1 MGVLP
6 VKRRDFLKV
15 ISTAPL
21 FATAPAFAQSTEVLV
36 NDVHTGLNP
45 TLVSRVVR
53 PATVTEIQELVK
65 DCRKRGKAIAI
76 CGSQHATGGQQFA
89 VHSVLLDMRGMNHVD
104 GLDMNTGILSV
115 ESGIEWPELI
125 QGYLALQKDAPV
137 WGIRQKQGGGDRMSL
152 GGALAANAHGHSLG
166 APPIIG
172 DVEWI
177 DVVDADGTLKR
188 CNRKQSK
195 ELFALAI
202 GGYGLFGVITAVG
215 LRLAPRRKVRRSV
228 ESRTTAEI
236 VRLIDHHVA
245 KGAPFAYFQYNIDE
259 TSLEFMRNGILT
271 TYEYVPDATP
281 LGEQSSDIDQATV
294 VPLLQ
299 LAHEERK
306 PAYGRYAKFELS
318 RDGNVE
324 WSDMHQLTTYP
335 LGYHKEI
342 EKRLGPESEGA
353 DLIWECYVP
362 RGDLTTFLEDA
373 RRILLKGEIPLIYGT
388 VRFIEQDKDSFLPW
402 AKKRYACV
410 IFTPHVS
417 SSAAGMKKAGE
428 VCRQLIQAASKRHG
442 SFYLTYN
449 RFATRGDVESVY
461 PQFSEFL
468 KLKLKYDPSE
478 VFQSDWYRYYRD
490 LHA

>member
-1 MGVLP
+1 V
-6 VKRRDFLKV
+6 RRREFLKA
-15 ISTAPL
+15 ISAAPFL
-21 FATAPAFAQSTEVLV
+21 GAVSPLPQEQEILV

-45 TLVSRVVR
+45 TMVTRAVR
-53 PATVTEIQELVK
+53 PTTVPEIQKLVK
-65 DCRKRGKAIAI
+65 DCRKHGKTISI

-89 VHSVLLDMRGMNHVD
+89 AHSTLVDMRGMNQIGALD
-104 GLDMNTGILSV
+104 AKTGLFSV

-125 QGYLALQKDAPV
+125 QGYLAQQKDAPI
-137 WGIRQKQGGGDRMSL
+137 WGIRQKQRGGDRMSL
-152 GGALAANAHGHSLG
+152 GGALAANAHGHCLG
-166 APPIIG
+166 APPMIG
-172 DVEWI
+172 DVEWFDI
-177 DVVDADGTLKR
+177 ILADGSVKR
-188 CNRKQSK
+188 CTRKQNQ
-195 ELFALAI
+195 ELFSLAI
-202 GGYGLFGVITAVG
+202 GGYGLFGIITSVG

-228 ESRTTAEI
+228 ESRPTSEAMELAEH
-236 VRLIDHHVA
+236 RAA
-245 KGAPFAYFQYNIDE
+245 KGTPFAYFQYNIDE

-271 TYEYVPDATP
+271 TYEHVADATA
-281 LGEQSSDIDQATV
+281 LGEQSSDIDEKTV
-294 VPLLQ
+294 VPLLE
-299 LAHEERK
+299 LAHKERK

-324 WSDMHQLTTYP
+324 WSDLHQLTMYP

-362 RGDLTTFLEDA
+362 RGEVTTFLEDA
-373 RRILLKGEIPLIYGT
+373 RRILLKSETPLIGGI
-388 VRFIEQDKDSFLPW
+388 VRFIEQDKDSFLAW

-410 IFTPHVS
+410 SFTPHVS
-417 SSAAGMKKAGE
+417 SSPAGVKKAGE
-428 VCRQLIQAASKRHG
+428 VCRQLQQAALKRGG

-449 RFATRGDVESVY
+449 RFATRGDLETAY
-461 PQFSEFL
+461 PQFPGFL

>member
-1 MGVLP
+1 L
-6 VKRRDFLKV
+6 KRRDFLKA
-15 ISTAPL
+15 ISAAPL
-21 FATAPAFAQSTEVLV
+21 LAANPAFAESQETLV

-45 TLVSRVVR
+45 TMVSRVVR
-53 PATVTEIQELVK
+53 PASVAEIQQLVK
-65 DCRKRGKAIAI
+65 DCRKRGTAMAV

-89 VHSVLLDMRGMNHVD
+89 AHSVLVDMRGMNHVQ
-104 GLDMNTGILSV
+104 GLDMNTGVLSV

-125 QGYLALQKDAPV
+125 DGYLAFQKDAPV

-166 APPIIG
+166 APPIVG

-177 DVVDADGTLKR
+177 DIVDADGALKR
-188 CNRKQSK
+188 CNRKQNK

-215 LRLAPRRKVRRSV
+215 LRLVPRRKVRRTV

-236 VRLIDHHVA
+236 VRLVDHHA
-245 KGAPFAYFQYNIDE
+245 SKGSPFAYFQYNIDE
-259 TSLEFMRNGILT
+259 TSLEFMRDGVLT
-271 TYEYVPDATP
+271 TYEYVPESTA
-281 LGEQSSDIDQATV
+281 LGVQSSDIDQATV
-294 VPLLQ
+294 VPLLE
-299 LAHEERK
+299 LAHKDRK
-306 PAYGRYAKFELS
+306 SAYGRYAKFELS

-335 LGYHKEI
+335 AGYHKEI

-353 DLIWECYVP
+353 DLIWECYVQ

-373 RRILLKGEIPLIYGT
+373 RRILMKSELPLIYGT
-388 VRFIEQDKDSFLPW
+388 VRFIEQDKESFLAW

-417 SSAAGMKKAGE
+417 SSAQGMKKASE
-428 VCRQLIQAASKRHG
+428 VCRQLIQAAAKRKG

-449 RFATRGDVESVY
+449 RFATRRDLEDVY

-468 KLKLKYDPSE
+468 RLKLKYDPTE

-490 LHA
+490 LRA